1 MAGIALLEMFFAHFE
16 MLWLGAAI
24 MPLLVLFLVWSW
36 RTRQRLVRLFVQS
49 RLLAQLTVGVS
60 PWRQKLRLWLVAL
73 ATLLIILALAR
84 PLYGYT
90 EREYSR
96 RGVDIIVAIDTSR
109 SMLAEDVRPNRLAR
123 AKLAALD
130 LMRLAQGDRLALI
143 AFAGTA
149 FLQSPLTIDWGAF
162 QESVN
167 ALDTDI
173 IPQPGTALASVIETA
188 LDSFENDGD
197 NFKALVIFTDGEDH
211 ETGALQ
217 AARKA
222 ASRGIRIYPV
232 GVGTPAGDQLREEN
246 ARGETTFIKDE
257 DGQPVTSKL
266 NDAILRQIAQATD
279 GEYLPLKGADP
290 MRLLYEN
297 RISLLPQSEYGARL
311 GRQYHERFQW
321 LLGLALLLLA
331 VEMLLPYRR
340 RVSREA
346 VKEHPAG
353 AVGRLA
359 LLLAACVVGS
369 GPVQASNRKAL
380 KAYERGDYET
390 ARQELQRLIANGDS
404 DPRLHY
410 NAGVTAYRMGDF
422 EDAANELATTIL
434 TKDPTLLDAAYYNM
448 GNALFKI
455 GDKAPTP
462 QEKQER
468 WEAAVQSYE
477 GALALRPEDQDARH
491 NRDVVKAKLELLKQQ
506 QEQQKQ
512 QQQQQDQNDQQ
523 KPQDEQTQQNQDQQ
537 QNSQQQNSEDP
548 QNQDSQPSPSEQD
561 QDPQN
566 RQQSQGQEDSQKP
579 EPNQPQPQNGQQ
591 DNSSDEQSP
600 AGGAEQQP
608 AGQMS
613 PDQARQLLE
622 AARGDE
628 KHWSEAQRHT
638 GAAGGST
645 RKPW

>member
-1 MAGIALLEMFFAHFE
+1 MFFAHFE
-16 MLWLGAAI
+16 MLWLGAVI
-24 MPLLVLFLVWSW
+24 MPLLALLLIGSW
-36 RTRQRLVRLFVQS
+36 RKRQRLIRLFVQS

-60 PWRQKLRLWLVAL
+60 PWRQKLRMWLVAV

-84 PLYGYT
+84 PLYGFT
-90 EREYSR
+90 ERAYSR
-96 RGVDIIVAIDTSR
+96 RGVDIMVAIDTSR

-162 QESVN
+162 QENVN

-173 IPQPGTALASVIETA
+173 IPQQGTALAKVIETA
-188 LDSFENDGD
+188 LDSFETEGD

-217 AARKA
+217 AARQA
-222 ASRGIRIYPV
+222 ASKGIRIYTV
-232 GVGTPAGDQLREEN
+232 GVGTPEGDQLREQN
-246 ARGETTFIKDE
+246 ARGETTFIKD
-257 DGQPVTSKL
+257 DQGQPVTSKL
-266 NDAILRQIAQATD
+266 NDSVLRQIAQATD

-340 RVSREA
+340 RVERGA
-346 VKEHPAG
+346 IGPTPTG

-359 LLLAACVVGS
+359 VLLVCCVIGS
-369 GPVQASNRKAL
+369 GSVQASNRKAL
-380 KAYERGDYET
+380 KAYERGDYE
-390 ARQELQRLIANGDS
+390 AALQELQRLIAKGNS

-410 NAGVTAYRMGDF
+410 NAGVTAYRLGAY
-422 EDAANELATTIL
+422 EEAANELATTIL
-434 TKDPTLLDAAYYNM
+434 AKDPELLDAAYYNM

-455 GDKAPTP
+455 GDRSAAP
-462 QEKQER
+462 QEKQQR
-468 WEAAVQSYE
+468 WEAAVQAYE
-477 GALALRPEDQDARH
+477 GALQLNPEDQDAIH

-512 QQQQQDQNDQQ
+512 QHQNQQEQEEQEQQQQDQQQDQQTQQPENQQGTDSKPSQSEQGQDPQDQSKPPQDPQQSPGPQDQQ
-523 KPQDEQTQQNQDQQ
+523 K
-537 QNSQQQNSEDP
+537 
-548 QNQDSQPSPSEQD
+548 
-561 QDPQN
+561 QDPD
-566 RQQSQGQEDSQKP
+566 RQ
-579 EPNQPQPQNGQQ
+579 QPQPRPGDAGDQRDQPDDQ
-591 DNSSDEQSP
+591 EP
-600 AGGAEQQP
+600 AGGAEQTP
-608 AGQMS
+608 VGQMS
-613 PDQARQLLE
+613 PEQARQLLE

-628 KHWSEAQRHT
+628 KHWSEAQRQAGT
-638 GAAGGST
+638 AGGST
-645 RKPW
+645 SKPW